1 MTTDEVKAFSKAIR
15 IEALKMVHASNSSH
29 LGGAFSMA
37 DILAVLYGG
46 VMNVNPKNPRWPDR
60 DRFLLSKGH
69 ACSALYA
76 ALALRGFFDMSQLTS
91 FAQNGSFFTSH
102 ANHHIPGVEL
112 STGSLGHAL
121 SFGCGLALAA
131 KRRGQAWRVFT
142 LLSDGELDEGSNWE
156 ALLFA
161 PHHHLNNMV
170 VIVDHNKIQSLG
182 HVNEVLDLGPLSEK
196 FKSFGWYV
204 TVTDGHDHAALSAA
218 ITKKT
223 DDKPHIIIAETVKG
237 KGVDFMEEKLLWHY
251 RTPDA
256 EQFRNALEQLEH
268 S

>member
-1 MTTDEVKAFSKAIR
+1 
-15 IEALKMVHASNSSH
+15 
-29 LGGAFSMA
+29 
-37 DILAVLYGG
+37 
-46 VMNVNPKNPRWPDR
+46 
-60 DRFLLSKGH
+60 
-69 ACSALYA
+69 
-76 ALALRGFFDMSQLTS
+76 
-91 FAQNGSFFTSH
+91 
-102 ANHHIPGVEL
+102 
-112 STGSLGHAL
+112 
-121 SFGCGLALAA
+121 
-131 KRRGQAWRVFT
+131 
-142 LLSDGELDEGSNWE
+142 
-156 ALLFA
+156 
-161 PHHHLNNMV
+161 MV